1 MKRYSCF
8 LLILLLYINGQA
20 QETEGEQKTVPVSKI
35 TILEPGIS
43 HEFSVGRSQTFFI
56 RGGLT
61 ATLATDEFAA
71 DYYDRIK
78 GVLFRLFAS
87 TSYRVYYNFEKRS
100 LQEKNTARNSANY
113 FALLVLAASQPL
125 NKGTDYDLQL
135 NKGLLN
141 TGVVWGFQR
150 NYPSRFSLDLNIGL
164 GYVKAGTMNG
174 FSPIG
179 ELNIGFW
186 LGKKK

>member
-8 LLILLLYINGQA
+8 LLILLLYLRVTA
-20 QETEGEQKTVPVSKI
+20 QGKEKEQNTVGVTKI
-35 TILEPGIS
+35 TFMEPGIS
-43 HEFSVGRSQTFFI
+43 HEFPVGRSQSFFI

-61 ATLATDEFAA
+61 ATLATD
-71 DYYDRIK
+71 YYDEIT
-78 GVLFRLFAS
+78 GVLFRLFGS
-87 TSYRVYYNFEKRS
+87 TSYRVYYNFDKRN

-113 FALLVLAASQPL
+113 FALLVLAATSPL
-125 NKGTDYDLQL
+125 NKDTDYTPRL

-141 TGVVWGFQR
+141 TGIVWGFQR

-164 GYVKAGTMNG
+164 GYVKAGTLDG

-179 ELNIGFW
+179 ELNIGLW

>member
-1 MKRYSCF
+1 MKRYLCF
-8 LLILLLYINGQA
+8 LSILFLYIDCSA
-20 QETEGEQKTVPVSKI
+20 QEKEAEQNTVPVSKV

-43 HEFSVGRSQTFFI
+43 HEFPVGRSQTFFI

-61 ATLATDEFAA
+61 ATIAT
-71 DYYDRIK
+71 DYYDEIT
-78 GVLFRLFAS
+78 GVLLRLFGSA
-87 TSYRVYYNFEKRS
+87 SYRVYYNFEKRN

-113 FALLVLAASQPL
+113 FALLVVAASQPL
-125 NKGTDYDLQL
+125 NKGTDYDFQL

-164 GYVKAGTMNG
+164 GYVKAGTLNG